1 MWSRHEQRNDQ
12 GSTAMEYVAMLLVVA
27 LFVGTIAIGIKPEWV
42 RYKVCQAIVA
52 VSGEGSCS
60 PVDPSK
66 PLAQRPPKPCV
77 TQVDADSTIFHADGK
92 IRWVKLGG
100 EAAYGY
106 RFSEYSDGSADVELH
121 YSLKGEGGVGA
132 AFGGEKG
139 GVDASVALSAKDQM
153 GEAFHYD
160 TVGAARAAEDR
171 LKQYARDEALSKIRL
186 AHEPEMDG
194 TQRASTSNTVEL
206 GLHGHASGGINPD
219 GYASKSTDVD
229 ADLDLDGNVS
239 HTTTHDA
246 KTGNMTE
253 KIETLGSLKGSVQ
266 ANAPVGGSGTNASV
280 GGRLQRDAKISVA
293 VTKDRSGN
301 IIELIITRRD
311 WGGGSSFVVD
321 AKKGGTGRGKY
332 RPERSDEHA
341 KDLSDR
347 NYKPRRAAQNKPDP
361 SLSGKVGGS
370 GEDRSTTTYR
380 LAVNDQNRA
389 RVTAWLGGDE
399 IGRDPVQI
407 SELLLKS
414 ARIDPL
420 DINKNDDFAK
430 FLHDSQDAQIDT
442 QTTTEVS
449 GSTDNSL
456 NLKIASGGIKD
467 DLKSSSST
475 GQIYFPLENGQRVAR
490 KAVGCK

>member
-1 MWSRHEQRNDQ
+1 MGFPQFGVAAQSFLSCRPWPRVRDAVTIEPQILRWVLL
-12 GSTAMEYVAMLLVVA
+12 GSWD
-27 LFVGTIAIGIKPEWV
+27 P
-42 RYKVCQAIVA
+42 
-52 VSGEGSCS
+52 
-60 PVDPSK
+60 PSK
-66 PLAQRPPKPCV
+66 
-77 TQVDADSTIFHADGK
+77 
-92 IRWVKLGG
+92 
-100 EAAYGY
+100 
-106 RFSEYSDGSADVELH
+106 
-121 YSLKGEGGVGA
+121 
-132 AFGGEKG
+132 
-139 GVDASVALSAKDQM
+139 SVIL
-153 GEAFHYD
+153 
-160 TVGAARAAEDR
+160 
-171 LKQYARDEALSKIRL
+171 
-186 AHEPEMDG
+186 
-194 TQRASTSNTVEL
+194 
-206 GLHGHASGGINPD
+206 
-219 GYASKSTDVD
+219 
-229 ADLDLDGNVS
+229 
-239 HTTTHDA
+239 
-246 KTGNMTE
+246 
-253 KIETLGSLKGSVQ
+253 
-266 ANAPVGGSGTNASV
+266 
-280 GGRLQRDAKISVA
+280 
-293 VTKDRSGN
+293 
-301 IIELIITRRD
+301 LI
-311 WGGGSSFVVD
+311 WQQC
-321 AKKGGTGRGKY
+321 
-332 RPERSDEHA
+332 